1 MKTVEMKI
9 GKLDVVVCEVNNDV
23 IAYLKPVEGK
33 SEETVRDALR
43 INFTVNQDYFKHLGL
58 KGEDATPETG
68 ANASGWYAVLK
79 WENAVIAEQP
89 KPVKKDNVV
98 VRAAKWA
105 WNRPTDQYRGFTA
118 GVAFSAVVLVGALVV
133 ARK

>member
-1 MKTVEMKI
+1 MKTVELKI
-9 GKLDVVVCEVNNDV
+9 RKMNVVVCEVNNDV
-23 IAYLKPVEGK
+23 IAYVKPAEGV
-33 SEETVRDALR
+33 SEESLRDSLR
-43 INFTVNQDYFKHLGL
+43 VNYIINQDYFNSLGL
-58 KGEDATPETG
+58 ESKDAVETTG
-68 ANASGWYAVLK
+68 INASGWYAVLK
-79 WENAVIAEQP
+79 WENATIVEQT
-89 KPVKKDNVV
+89 KPAKKDNIV